1 MSWRKITFIVVAL
14 IVLLGG
20 AAALSLMFVSMKP
33 EPPRRPD
40 ADMIRYVKAEKIT
53 YSDIISPLSREG
65 RVVSSSE
72 VMLVSEAAGKI
83 EKGDLPLRKGTSF
96 RKGQLL
102 AVIYKDEA
110 ELELKANKSNFL
122 TTITTLLPDIKVD
135 FPEQYSAFNL
145 FFNAIDMEQDLPDFP
160 EIKNEKLKIF
170 LASRDVFS
178 EYYRI
183 KQDEKKLSRHSLYA
197 PFNGTFTLV
206 NYEVG
211 AYVNTGGQIAQM
223 IRTDELEVE
232 VPVENVQSK
241 WIKIGDKV
249 KVYPRDKR
257 IENTGIVVRKS
268 DFVDPAT
275 QARSIFIK
283 VKDVTRDKL
292 LVGEYKL
299 VVFPGQLISGAMEI
313 PRNAVFNTNEVFTVV
328 DGKLNKQIINILKWN
343 ETTLIFN
350 GLKEGVKVVVEPL
363 INAKEN
369 SPVGVLGEEVPVM
382 QGKKKSKDNSHTQA
396 EA

>member
-135 FPEQYSAFNL
+135 FPEQYSAFSL
-145 FFNAIDMEQDLPDFP
+145 FFNTIDMEQDLPDFP

-292 LVGEYKL
+292 LAGEYKL

>member
-122 TTITTLLPDIKVD
+122 TTITILLPDIKVD

-382 QGKKKSKDNSHTQA
+382 QEKKKSKDNSHTQA